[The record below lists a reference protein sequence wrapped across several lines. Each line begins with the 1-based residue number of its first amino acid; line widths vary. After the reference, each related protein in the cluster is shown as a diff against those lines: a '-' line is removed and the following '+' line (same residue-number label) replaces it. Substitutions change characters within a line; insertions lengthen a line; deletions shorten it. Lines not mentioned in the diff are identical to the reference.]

1 MSLNNQTA
9 ALDLFLIRLPP
20 FVSEGGVVVR
30 PDFLFSSAYKWT
42 LVSIHQ
48 HKHNSAVPAS
58 LSRPAAFFPRR
69 ISFILPLT
77 SPPPRSPFGR
87 IMSGCNQFPGSGSD
101 TAPPSPLRDEG
112 GAGFYYCLVISCPL
126 SDGERAGSEVGGWPE
141 EGVKDTLMA
150 AEVFF

>member
-20 FVSEGGVVVR
+20 FVFGGWRGR
-30 PDFLFSSAYKWT
+30 PSRLPFFSSAYKWT
-42 LVSIHQ
+42 LVSVHQ
-48 HKHNSAVPAS
+48 HKHNSAAPAS

-126 SDGERAGSEVGGWPE
+126 SDGGNVRVRRSAGGRRRRE
-141 EGVKDTLMA
+141 
-150 AEVFF
+150 